1 MQLLLSRAE
10 TRTLQQQSRP
20 MNGDETQAVRAIATG
35 MSGLPLAL
43 DFAAAYIEESQCRFV
58 EFLALYQQNPLQA
71 LQVHPSSVTYPYS
84 VDNTFTLALAQL
96 QQQNPTAADLLRLC
110 CFLAPDEVPEALLMK
125 GAPYLNEELRA
136 ATSDPLRIHRI
147 FKDLLTHALLQR
159 DAERKTVRVHR
170 LIQAVVQGQMPEA
183 VHRTWIER
191 LIYLLDHLFFS
202 EEEQRDT
209 EHWAWYELLLPHIQ
223 YVIHQAE
230 HWPIASVE
238 LASLL
243 CKTATYLFL
252 RTRRAIAAQAD
263 APESAHLENV
273 CAPDRLP
280 LLYEMER
287 EREAELLARRALSI
301 CEQKLSPTHLLEDL
315 TGQHTGPGQSGSGV
329 VFLYEKSRSSP
340 IQENDAQRQEPW
352 VLQASETLAARQL
365 IPPTFWQTI
374 PAAAESEPDEDRKV
388 DFCETFLQ
396 ECCTFSDQA
405 CCRVAD
411 LWQAYQAWA
420 LKQEAE
426 VSLSRQTLTSCL
438 KAKGCSPART
448 NTSRTWHGLDLKT
461 HIQEEMY
468 NVSAEGNTRET
479 KKLT

>member
-1 MQLLLSRAE
+1 
-10 TRTLQQQSRP
+10 
-20 MNGDETQAVRAIATG
+20 
-35 MSGLPLAL
+35 
-43 DFAAAYIEESQCRFV
+43 
-58 EFLALYQQNPLQA
+58 
-71 LQVHPSSVTYPYS
+71 
-84 VDNTFTLALAQL
+84 
-96 QQQNPTAADLLRLC
+96 
-110 CFLAPDEVPEALLMK
+110 
-125 GAPYLNEELRA
+125 
-136 ATSDPLRIHRI
+136 
-147 FKDLLTHALLQR
+147 
-159 DAERKTVRVHR
+159 
-170 LIQAVVQGQMPEA
+170 
-183 VHRTWIER
+183 
-191 LIYLLDHLFFS
+191 
-202 EEEQRDT
+202 
-209 EHWAWYELLLPHIQ
+209 
-223 YVIHQAE
+223 
-230 HWPIASVE
+230 
-238 LASLL
+238 
-243 CKTATYLFL
+243 
-252 RTRRAIAAQAD
+252 
-263 APESAHLENV
+263 
-273 CAPDRLP
+273 
-280 LLYEMER
+280 MER